1 MIKIEKA
8 ILDEKTI
15 NELCELSRIWMEE
28 DISWGIVAN
37 TKEDLIEPI
46 YVAKDND
53 KIIGYSFGSCYESK
67 KKFAGIEEG
76 SKCFSVDELYVLP
89 EYRSRGIGRQLYRV
103 LVDEMSKNVDFIT
116 LSTSTKSY
124 NKILKF
130 YCEDLG
136 LTFHDAFLFKK
147 VEK

>member
-1 MIKIEKA
+1 MIRIEKA
-8 ILDEKTI
+8 ILDEKI
-15 NELCELSRIWMEE
+15 VKELCELSRIWMEE

-37 TKEDLIEPI
+37 AKEDLKEPI

-53 KIIGYSFGSCYESK
+53 KIIGYSFGSCYIATK
-67 KKFAGIEEG
+67 RFAGIEEG

-89 EYRSRGIGRQLYRV
+89 SYRNRGIGRQLYRA
-103 LVDEMSKNVDFIT
+103 LVDEMSKNVEFIT

-136 LTFHDAFLFKK
+136 LTFHDAFLFSKVKK
-147 VEK
+147 

>member
-8 ILDEKTI
+8 VLDEKVI

-46 YVAKDND
+46 YVAKDNN
-53 KIIGYSFGSCYESK
+53 KIIGYSFGSCYTST
-67 KKFAGIEEG
+67 KKFAGMEIG
-76 SKCFSVDELYVLP
+76 SKCFEVNELYVLS
-89 EYRSRGIGRQLYRV
+89 EYRSRGIGRQLYRA
-103 LVDEMSKNVDFIT
+103 LVDEMSKKVKFIT

-136 LTFHDAFLFKK
+136 LTFHDAFLFKE